1 VIYRARIEIL
11 QRQHADAEH
20 QQEQECSFIVGHDVF
35 VEPVF
40 LGINGNSGPVN
51 LAQFGKF

>member
-1 VIYRARIEIL
+1 VIYRARIDVL
-11 QRQHADAEH
+11 QRQHADAEY

-35 VEPVF
+35 VEPF
-40 LGINGNSGPVN
+40 LLGINGNSDPVN